1 MRLHQRY
8 EVYSAKLSGRE
19 SQSDGPVTEK
29 TCGPNRLSRYR
40 GTIKRRRVADWRCC
54 RAETSDRGTQR
65 SARYCGDWPC
75 KQLYIATP
83 SLYWTLSGTSSQ
95 SCQRSSE
102 CRSRDKPRSYLWV
115 LDSTRAAAF
124 SNQYPLQPV
133 SDHFRRTVGGGEI
146 GLEAAHECRDFIQCP
161 HIIVTLQELASSSTE
176 RYYVLSYVAFIVSA
190 VVLCVIIALATEL
203 LGLAAARN
211 LYVSMLRNVVSAP
224 MRWEM
229 CNGGQKTRLILIT
242 LLVSLG
248 LRTGPVLQ
256 SVIIII
262 IQNL

>member
-95 SCQRSSE
+95 WSSE
-102 CRSRDKPRSYLWV
+102 CRSRDKPWSYLWV

-124 SNQYPLQPV
+124 ITRCKLSVTTFGAPANKMLQWSTRDDTNAWTSV
-133 SDHFRRTVGGGEI
+133 VAEDWIWLDQDFRKLC
-146 GLEAAHECRDFIQCP
+146 GLHWIRSITS
-161 HIIVTLQELASSSTE
+161 TLT
-176 RYYVLSYVAFIVSA
+176 
-190 VVLCVIIALATEL
+190 
-203 LGLAAARN
+203 N
-211 LYVSMLRNVVSAP
+211 
-224 MRWEM
+224 
-229 CNGGQKTRLILIT
+229 
-242 LLVSLG
+242 
-248 LRTGPVLQ
+248 
-256 SVIIII
+256 
-262 IQNL
+262 